1 MFFDPKTVAPDG
13 GLFIDGKR
21 VSGAQTRQVASPSD
35 PTIGFAAGWASED
48 QVDQAVRSA
57 RRAWKESG
65 WGTMPPRERAKIL
78 YRFADLV
85 NENATEI
92 ARLEAIVSARIYSE
106 ATARDV
112 RVISGT
118 LRFFGEFADKVEGTV
133 TATPRESLSMV
144 VHEPYGVVAAI
155 APWNFPVILAAW
167 KFAPA
172 LAAGNAVVLKPS
184 ELTPFATLHLAEL
197 AVEAGVPAGVFN
209 VINGDGKTGAA
220 LVKHPEVDYVTFTG
234 SSATG
239 ARIMADSAMSGL
251 KPVSLELGG
260 KGPQLVFADA
270 PDLGKLAQIVARG
283 ITYNS
288 GQVCFAG
295 SRLVVERSIADRF
308 VGLVADAMKGLRPG
322 QTWSEDTGIPPII
335 SQAQIDR
342 IESIVSDSIAG
353 GAEAMIGGARIDRDD
368 ALFFQPTVLRG
379 VTPENRAYREEIFGP
394 VLTVQEFD
402 DFDEGIALANHPDY
416 GLTASIHTSDITR
429 AFKAA
434 QRIESGTV
442 WLNDWGRRTDL
453 TAPFGGYKQSGLGK
467 DMGRAGYEK
476 YLKSKA
482 IWLEIG
488 D

>member
-1 MFFDPKTVAPDG
+1 MFFDPTSVRPAP
-13 GLFIDGKR
+13 GLFIGGRRVDG
-21 VSGAQTRQVASPSD
+21 AETHQVASPSD
-35 PTIGFAAGWASED
+35 NSIRLDAGWASED
-48 QVDQAVRSA
+48 QVDEAVMSA
-57 RRAWKESG
+57 RRAWKNSG
-65 WGTMPPRERAKIL
+65 WATMPPRDRAQIL

-85 NENATEI
+85 DHHSAEI
-92 ARLEAIVSARIYSE
+92 AELEAIVSARIYSE
-106 ATARDV
+106 ATSRDV
-112 RVISGT
+112 KVISGT
-118 LRFFGEFADKVEGTV
+118 LRFFGEYADKIEGTV

-184 ELTPFATLHLAEL
+184 EMTPFATLRLAEL
-197 AVEAGVPAGVFN
+197 AVEAGVPSGIFN
-209 VINGDGKTGAA
+209 VINGDGKAGAS

-239 ARIMADSAMSGL
+239 ARIMADAAMSGI

-270 PDLGKLAQIVARG
+270 PDLKRLARTVARG

-295 SRLVVERSIADRF
+295 SRLVVERSIADHF
-308 VGLVADAMKGLRPG
+308 IEMVADAMDGLKPG
-322 QTWSEDTGIPPII
+322 QTWSEGTGIPPII
-335 SQAQIDR
+335 NQPQIER
-342 IESIVSDSIAG
+342 IQSIISDSVAA
-353 GAEAMIGGARIDRDD
+353 GAEAVIGGKRIEHDS

-379 VTPENRAYREEIFGP
+379 VTPENPAYREEIFGP
-394 VLTVQEFD
+394 VLAVQEFD
-402 DFDEGIALANHPDY
+402 DFEEGIGLANHPDY
-416 GLTASIHTSDITR
+416 GLTASVHTSDISR

-434 QRIESGTV
+434 QQIESGTV

-453 TAPFGGYKQSGLGK
+453 TAPFGGFKKSGLGK

-488 D
+488 S